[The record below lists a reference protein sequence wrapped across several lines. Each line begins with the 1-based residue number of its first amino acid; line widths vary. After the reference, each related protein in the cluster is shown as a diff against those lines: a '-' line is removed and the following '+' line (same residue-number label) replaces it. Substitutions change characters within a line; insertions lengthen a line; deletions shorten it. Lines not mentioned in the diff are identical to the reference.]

1 MIFGINGTCEARP
14 NDQMTLGVS
23 SELGAGRTDT
33 SQLSGDIINYQ
44 HESGAER
51 NFPVSGN
58 PSKEVNSHFAE
69 RGDTGTNMP
78 QILVTQF

>member
-1 MIFGINGTCEARP
+1 
-14 NDQMTLGVS
+14 MTLAVS
-23 SELGAGRTDT
+23 SELGDGQTDA

-58 PSKEVNSHFAE
+58 PSQEVNSHFAE
-69 RGDTGTNMP
+69 RGDTGTHTP
-78 QILVTQF
+78 QILVTQFLLPACGALAV